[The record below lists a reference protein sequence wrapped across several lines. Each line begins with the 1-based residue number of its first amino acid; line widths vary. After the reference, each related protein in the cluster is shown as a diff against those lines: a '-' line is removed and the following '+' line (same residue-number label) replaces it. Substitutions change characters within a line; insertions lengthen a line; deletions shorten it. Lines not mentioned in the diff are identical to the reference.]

1 VRAAGGGYA
10 VAMLAANVFH
20 WWLGIILFGVGVLAS
35 LSLLAGYIKKVVLPQ
50 YPGKHTRQRED

>member
-1 VRAAGGGYA
+1 
-10 VAMLAANVFH
+10 MLAANVFH

-50 YPGKHTRQRED
+50 YPSKHTRQRED